1 MKEGAVFWT
10 DWDNRKKIIG
20 NMGQFGYCGME
31 GRQGTEEG
39 TWGLRSK
46 SPGSPQYS
54 ETVPGLD

>member
-1 MKEGAVFWT
+1 
-10 DWDNRKKIIG
+10 
-20 NMGQFGYCGME
+20 MGQFGYCGME

-46 SPGSPQYS
+46 SPGSPRNS